1 MTKSDVIIGNYYYFK
16 FLNTWSSD
24 FSGSYK
30 VTGFVSPDIVD
41 SLNSSNNLFKIFFDN
56 YGLDSDSYNGYIDRN
71 TTVFIATRLVTTD
84 PIEESTEDT
93 MIYIPCTLVDFS
105 NSYAYLKANRFI
117 YSITSSPRILDTEL
131 KINNFKTESK
141 KIIRDAIKTTSE
153 FVADDLSFDI
163 TETKTLVTQSEY
175 NSFEESRDKIYSDQ
189 QNALIQS
196 NVNRETAERKLYTTT
211 AEMKSAY
218 NKYVGQLDN
227 ITKQLENIQTIADNN
242 DRINNI
248 LNNVVAKIKDL
259 LAYVMTI
266 NPTAFDSVSNLPANY
281 TAEQLYNR
289 LVEIVESK
297 S

>member
-1 MTKSDVIIGNYYYFK
+1 MTKNDVVIGNYYYFK

-41 SLNSSNNLFKIFFDN
+41 SLNSSNNLFKIFFED
-56 YGLDSDSYNGYIDRN
+56 YGLDSDSYDGYIDKN
-71 TTVFIATRLVTTD
+71 TLVFVATRLVTTD
-84 PIEESTEDT
+84 PIEESTEDAT
-93 MIYIPCTLVDFS
+93 VYIPYTLVDFS

-141 KIIRDAIKTTSE
+141 KIIRDAIKSTSE
-153 FVADDLSFDI
+153 FVVDDLSFEI
-163 TETKTLVTQSEY
+163 NETEALVTQSEY
-175 NSFEESRDKIYSDQ
+175 DNFEENREKIYNDQ

-196 NVNRETAERKLYTTT
+196 NVNRETAERRLYTTT
-211 AEMKSAY
+211 AEMNSAY
-218 NKYVGQLDN
+218 KKYVDQLNN
-227 ITKQLENIQTIADNN
+227 ITKQLENIQAVADAN
-242 DRINNI
+242 DRINTT
-248 LNNVVAKIKDL
+248 LNNVVAKIKDI

-289 LVEIVESK
+289 LVEIVENK
-297 S
+297 